1 MKLLLLLFICLSVSE
16 GQVRVPLKRMKS
28 IRENMKEK
36 GVLEEFMKTHI
47 KEPAIKYNL
56 NSQSNFGVAYEPMY
70 LDTYYFGEISI
81 GTPAQNF
88 LVAFDT
94 GSANLWV
101 ASTYCQSPACTN
113 HPLFNPSQSS
123 TYSSNNQQF
132 SMWYGSGSMTGVL
145 GYDTVTVQGLS
156 IQNQE
161 LGLSIT
167 EPSSFFYYSK
177 FDGIFGMAYQ
187 SMSAGGATTGI
198 QGLIQQNLIPQPVF
212 SFYLTSQSG
221 EVIFGGVDS
230 SLYSGQIYW
239 TPVTEQI
246 YWQIAIDEFSVN
258 GQPSG
263 WCSQGCQGIVDT
275 GTPLLTIPKQYLV
288 NLLEELGA
296 QQGQN
301 GEYYVNCNNVQNLP
315 SISFTISGS
324 QFSIPPSVYI
334 LQINGNCVVGFES
347 TYLPSR
353 NGQPLW
359 ILGDVFLRQYYSV
372 YDFGNNR
379 VGFAAMA

>member
-1 MKLLLLLFICLSVSE
+1 MKVVIFVFICLHLSE
-16 GQVRVPLKRMKS
+16 GLVRVPLKRMKS
-28 IRENMKEK
+28 IRETMAEK
-36 GVLEEFMKTHI
+36 GALEEFMKTHV

-56 NSQSNFGVAYEPMY
+56 IQQNRYAVTYEPMY

-81 GTPAQNF
+81 GTPPQNF

-94 GSANLWV
+94 GSSNLWV
-101 ASTYCQSPACTN
+101 ASTYCQSQACTN

-123 TYSSNNQQF
+123 TYTSNNQQF

-156 IQNQE
+156 IPNQE
-161 LGLSIT
+161 FGLSVT

-187 SMSAGGATTGI
+187 SLAAGGATTAI
-198 QGLIQQNLIPQPVF
+198 QGMIQQNLIPQPVF
-212 SFYLTSQSG
+212 SFYLTGQSG

-239 TPVTEQI
+239 TPVTQEI
-246 YWQIAIDEFSVN
+246 YWQIAIDGFSVN
-258 GQPSG
+258 GQATQ

-275 GTPLLTIPKQYLV
+275 GTPLLTIPQQYLGT
-288 NLLEELGA
+288 LLQYIGA
-296 QQGQN
+296 QQAQN
-301 GEYYVNCNNVQNLP
+301 GNYIVNCNNVQSLP
-315 SISFTISGS
+315 SISFTISGV
-324 QFSIPPSVYI
+324 QFSIPPSGYI
-334 LQINGNCVVGFES
+334 LQINGYCVVGFEE

-353 NGQPLW
+353 NGQPMW

-372 YDFGNNR
+372 YDVGNNQ